1 MKLLTMAIVRK
12 NIWKRK
18 EYDMKGKVWIYRFLL
33 IVGIVLAAGFII
45 RLSVDA
51 WKYKMY
57 ALPFYYYIIFRV
69 IEFLLPAI
77 FLIVTGLVLRRNV
90 KKENL

>member
-1 MKLLTMAIVRK
+1 MIVQK
-12 NIWKRK
+12 GTHKRK
-18 EYDMKGKVWIYRFLL
+18 GENMKGEIWIYRFLL
-33 IVGIVLAAGFII
+33 IVGIGMAAGFII

-77 FLIVTGLVLRRNV
+77 FLIVTGLVLRRKV
-90 KKENL
+90 KRENL

>member
-1 MKLLTMAIVRK
+1 MQFNQSRQRK
-12 NIWKRK
+12 GRQDI
-18 EYDMKGKVWIYRFLL
+18 MKGKVWIYRFLL
-33 IVGIVLAAGFII
+33 VVGIAMAAGFII

-77 FLIVTGLVLRRNV
+77 FLIITGLVLRKKV
-90 KKENL
+90 KQGDL

>member
-1 MKLLTMAIVRK
+1 MVKAQKGIH
-12 NIWKRK
+12 KRK
-18 EYDMKGKVWIYRFLL
+18 GGNMKGKVWIYRFLL
-33 IVGIVLAAGFII
+33 IVGMGMAAGFII

-69 IEFLLPAI
+69 IEFLLSAI
-77 FLIVTGLVLRRNV
+77 FLLITGLVLRKKV
-90 KKENL
+90 KNGL

>member
-1 MKLLTMAIVRK
+1 MKAQKGIH
-12 NIWKRK
+12 KRK
-18 EYDMKGKVWIYRFLL
+18 GDNMKGKVWIYRFLL
-33 IVGIVLAAGFII
+33 IVGMGMAAGFII

-69 IEFLLPAI
+69 IEFLLPAF
-77 FLIVTGLVLRRNV
+77 FLIITGVILRKKV
-90 KKENL
+90 KQGEV

>member
-1 MKLLTMAIVRK
+1 
-12 NIWKRK
+12 
-18 EYDMKGKVWIYRFLL
+18 MKGKVGIYRFLL
-33 IVGIVLAAGFII
+33 IVGIAMAAGFII

-69 IEFLLPAI
+69 FEFLLPSI
-77 FLIVTGLVLRRNV
+77 FLIITGLILRKKV
-90 KKENL
+90 KQGEV

>member
-1 MKLLTMAIVRK
+1 MVKAQKGIH
-12 NIWKRK
+12 KRK
-18 EYDMKGKVWIYRFLL
+18 GDSMKGKVWIYRFLL
-33 IVGIVLAAGFII
+33 IVGMGMAAGFII

-69 IEFLLPAI
+69 IEFLLPSI
-77 FLIVTGLVLRRNV
+77 FLIITGLILRKKV
-90 KKENL
+90 KQGEV

>member
-1 MKLLTMAIVRK
+1 MQSNQSIQR
-12 NIWKRK
+12 R
-18 EYDMKGKVWIYRFLL
+18 EYIMKGKVWIYRFLL
-33 IVGIVLAAGFII
+33 IVGIGMAAGFII

-77 FLIVTGLVLRRNV
+77 FLIITGLVLRKKV
-90 KKENL
+90 KQGDL

>member
-1 MKLLTMAIVRK
+1 MKAQK
-12 NIWKRK
+12 NIHKRK
-18 EYDMKGKVWIYRFLL
+18 GDNMKGKVWIYRFLL
-33 IVGIVLAAGFII
+33 IVGMGMAAGFII

-69 IEFLLPAI
+69 IEYLLPAI

>member
-1 MKLLTMAIVRK
+1 
-12 NIWKRK
+12 
-18 EYDMKGKVWIYRFLL
+18 MKGKVWIYRFLL

>member
-1 MKLLTMAIVRK
+1 
-12 NIWKRK
+12 
-18 EYDMKGKVWIYRFLL
+18 MKGKVWIYRFLL
-33 IVGIVLAAGFII
+33 IVGIGMAAGFII

-51 WKYKMY
+51 WKYKIY

-77 FLIVTGLVLRRNV
+77 FLIITGLVLRKKVKQGNRNDY
-90 KKENL
+90 

>member
-1 MKLLTMAIVRK
+1 MIVQK
-12 NIWKRK
+12 GTHKRK
-18 EYDMKGKVWIYRFLL
+18 KENMKGEIWIYRFLL
-33 IVGIVLAAGFII
+33 IVGIGMAAGFII

-77 FLIVTGLVLRRNV
+77 FLIVTGLVLRRKV
-90 KKENL
+90 KRENL

>member
-1 MKLLTMAIVRK
+1 MIVLK
-12 NIWKRK
+12 GTHKRK
-18 EYDMKGKVWIYRFLL
+18 EENMKGKVWIYRFLL
-33 IVGIVLAAGFII
+33 IVGIGMAAGFII

-77 FLIVTGLVLRRNV
+77 FLIITGVILRKKV
-90 KKENL
+90 KQGEV

>member
-1 MKLLTMAIVRK
+1 MAIVRK

>member
-1 MKLLTMAIVRK
+1 MKAQK
-12 NIWKRK
+12 NIHKRK
-18 EYDMKGKVWIYRFLL
+18 GDNMKGKVWIYRFLL
-33 IVGIVLAAGFII
+33 IVGMGMAAGFII

-77 FLIVTGLVLRRNV
+77 FLIATGLVLRRNV

>member
-1 MKLLTMAIVRK
+1 M
-12 NIWKRK
+12 
-18 EYDMKGKVWIYRFLL
+18 
-33 IVGIVLAAGFII
+33 AAGFII

-69 IEFLLPAI
+69 IEFLLPAT
-77 FLIVTGLVLRRNV
+77 FLIITGVILRKKV
-90 KKENL
+90 KQGEV